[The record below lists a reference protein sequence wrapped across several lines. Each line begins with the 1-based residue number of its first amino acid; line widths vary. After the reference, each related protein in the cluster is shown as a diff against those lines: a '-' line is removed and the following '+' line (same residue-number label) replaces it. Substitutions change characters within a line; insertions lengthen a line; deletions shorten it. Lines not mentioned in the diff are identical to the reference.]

1 MGFICKKRRNLSR
14 FAYGL
19 SIGLLKWR
27 FYPARQ
33 GLDRTQR
40 SPNSLQTHYHVSQL
54 YLNGQ
59 GDIGKSRVDYGL
71 HRFDRVDSPEMCGA
85 APVPARPAFSL
96 SYGICKIAQMHAKA
110 QGTKS
115 TLSSSKKAYLVLEDG
130 TVFEGRS
137 CGYEGEAQGEVVFH
151 TAMTG
156 YQEILTDPSYKGQI
170 VTMTYPLI
178 GNTGCNAEDI
188 ESGRPW
194 VEGFVLKEM
203 AAAPSNW
210 RSSEGLPDYLRR
222 HRIPAIQGIDTRK
235 LTRVLRQTGAQRG
248 LLTTKETD
256 LSSLRMRVKTVPSI
270 VGIDL
275 VKEVSASEPYRWQ
288 EGTYEWPQGYPDKR
302 KSDHFIVAYDFGI
315 KRNILRRLV
324 SQGMDVLVVPASTP
338 AAEVLR
344 LKPDGVFLSNG
355 PGDPEPVFYAIENI
369 RALIGRV
376 PLFGICLG
384 HQLVGLAL
392 GGKTYKLKFGH
403 HGANHPV
410 KNLETGAIEI
420 TSQNHGFA
428 VDIDSLQGLA
438 RLTHVNLND
447 RTSEGLSVRDRFLF
461 TVQYHPESSPGPHDS
476 GYLFRDFARMMA
488 DFKGK

>member
-1 MGFICKKRRNLSR
+1 M
-14 FAYGL
+14 
-19 SIGLLKWR
+19 
-27 FYPARQ
+27 
-33 GLDRTQR
+33 
-40 SPNSLQTHYHVSQL
+40 
-54 YLNGQ
+54 
-59 GDIGKSRVDYGL
+59 
-71 HRFDRVDSPEMCGA
+71 
-85 APVPARPAFSL
+85 
-96 SYGICKIAQMHAKA
+96 AQMRAKA
-110 QGTKS
+110 QGMNS
-115 TLSSSKKAYLVLEDG
+115 TLSLSQNACLVLEDG
-130 TVFEGRS
+130 TVFQGYS
-137 CGYEGEAQGEVVFH
+137 CGYDGEARGEVVFN

-210 RSSEGLPDYLRR
+210 RSGEGLPDYLRR

-235 LTRVLRQTGAQRG
+235 LTRILRRTGAQRG
-248 LLTTKETD
+248 ILTTSEAG
-256 LSSLRMRVKTVPSI
+256 LPSLRERVKTVPSI

-275 VKEVSASEPYRWQ
+275 VKEVSSSKPYRWH
-288 EGTYEWPQGYPDKR
+288 EGTYDWPEGYPDK
-302 KSDHFIVAYDFGI
+302 KIFDYFVVAYDFGI
-315 KRNILRRLV
+315 KRNILRSLV
-324 SQGMDVLVVPASTP
+324 DRRMEVLVVPASTT
-338 AAEVLR
+338 AAEVLK

-355 PGDPEPVFYAIENI
+355 PGDPEPVSYAIENI
-369 RALIGRV
+369 RALIGKV

-384 HQLVGLAL
+384 HQLIGLAL
-392 GGKTYKLKFGH
+392 GGKTYKLRFGH

-428 VDIDSLQGLA
+428 VDVDSLKGLA
-438 RLTHVNLND
+438 KLTHLNLND
-447 RTSEGLSVRDRFLF
+447 LTSEGLSLREKFLF

-476 GYLFRDFARMMA
+476 HYLFRDFARMMD
-488 DFKGK
+488 DFKGR